1 MGRAFEGLVIWLILE
16 LCCHGCCQRAKE
28 ESTRLTNELFFSK
41 ERSLLTATALQDEFI
56 PWEEART
63 WRRFSSFGAYF
74 VGGLTLFCWHLMQ
87 PAMYFLVLWN
97 YYPKLEYL
105 QQILGLLVGG
115 REATYALLVLYKLYC
130 VPSFL
135 LVDMRATV
143 STQGWSWFLMYVLA
157 PEKFVLSIRGEND
170 TSSVVT
176 ISGICNRSKK
186 MYVIFMFWI
195 IGLDIVGVAALVV
208 ACRTDHVFAP
218 MIVGYAVTSVSLLW
232 TLLMGCC
239 CCNENDGLGLVF
251 SER

>member
-41 ERSLLTATALQDEFI
+41 ERSLLTVRALQDEFI

-115 REATYALLVLYKLYC
+115 REATYALVVLYKLYC

-143 STQGWSWFLMYVLA
+143 RSQGWLWFLMYILA
-157 PEKFVLSIRGEND
+157 PEKFVLSIRVDSDVYYN
-170 TSSVVT
+170 
-176 ISGICNRSKK
+176 
-186 MYVIFMFWI
+186 IFMFWI

-232 TLLMGCC
+232 TLLMSICTC
-239 CCNENDGLGLVF
+239 TECLNCSNDSLEGILFFLNPSGR
-251 SER
+251 E